1 MENFN
6 EEKTIEKIE
15 DDGFKVPDP
24 EETAEEIAEEI
35 EAESRPIQS
44 ALAKDVFEWLQIIV
58 TAVVGVVIT
67 FTIFFRVATIDG
79 PSMKETLHHGDKVII
94 TNFAYTPKN
103 GDIVVISRNYDNKA
117 DNVATTEMPIIKRV
131 IATEGQTVDIDFEN
145 GIVYVDGKALS
156 EPYTSSPT
164 TRKFDVE
171 FPLTVAPG
179 CIFVLGDN
187 RNDSMDSRDS
197 NIGNEGMIDT
207 RYVLGK
213 AIYRIFPFEAVG
225 GLYK

>member
-1 MENFN
+1 LENFN
-6 EEKTIEKIE
+6 EEKTIEKI
-15 DDGFKVPDP
+15 DNDGFIVTDP

-35 EAESRPIQS
+35 EAEQKPFVS
-44 ALAKDVFEWLQIIV
+44 AIAKDVFEWLQIIV
-58 TAVVGVVIT
+58 TAVVSVVII
-67 FTIFFRVATIDG
+67 FTLFFRVATIDG

-103 GDIVVISRNYDNKA
+103 GDIVVISRNYNNSLDGV
-117 DNVATTEMPIIKRV
+117 VASEMPIIKRV

-145 GIVYVDGKALS
+145 SIVYVDGKALS

-171 FPLTVAPG
+171 FPLTVSPG
-179 CIFVLGDN
+179 CVFVLGDN

-207 RYVLGK
+207 RYILGK
-213 AIYRIFPFEAVG
+213 AIFRVFPFEAAG